1 MAEIAEV
8 CQAHAAIAKD
18 APGLLP
24 IKTRRRQSKWSV
36 TNPEQNQQS
45 SHDCQQRNEDYVVSP
60 VVAADAID
68 QIRRCFAERKGAN
81 QNSERQAAT
90 VTKPRGQNLHR
101 RRIDSG

>member
-36 TNPEQNQQS
+36 TNREQNQQS
-45 SHDCQQRNEDYVVSP
+45 SYDCQQRNEDYVMSP
-60 VVAADAID
+60 VAANAID
-68 QIRRCFAERKGAN
+68 QISRHFAERKRAN
-81 QNSERQAAT
+81 QYSERQPPT
-90 VTKPRGQNLHR
+90 ITNPGGESLQSRSL
-101 RRIDSG
+101 DTC